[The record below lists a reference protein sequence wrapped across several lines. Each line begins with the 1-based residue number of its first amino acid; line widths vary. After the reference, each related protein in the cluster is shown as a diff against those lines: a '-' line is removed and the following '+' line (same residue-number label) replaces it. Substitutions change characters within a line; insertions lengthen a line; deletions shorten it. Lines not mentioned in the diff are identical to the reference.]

1 MKHCVLMLIHK
12 DVELVNALLPLY
24 PNSWDIYIH
33 IDKKSNITFK
43 NIVRLSNVV
52 WIGKQIDVG
61 WQTYEMVDA
70 ELLLL
75 RTAYKQQYDYYH
87 LVSGQCLPLRTENE
101 IDNII
106 SQYKGK
112 SFINKVFETR
122 DGRKFEKFY
131 FGSQWWS
138 LSRETVDWIFNNYH
152 RVEELDREYT
162 KHLISKD
169 EFIFQTLLYNDV
181 PEMLVNDNLRYIKFF
196 ASVHPQIV
204 GIDKYDILMTSR
216 FILTRKV
223 DFENSKELINTVK
236 QRLL

>member
-1 MKHCVLMLIHK
+1 MLIHK
-12 DVELVNALLPLY
+12 DIELVNTLLPLY

-52 WIGKQIDVG
+52 WIEKQIDVG

-75 RTAYKQQYDYYH
+75 KSAYPYHYDYYH
-87 LVSGQCLPLRTENE
+87 LVSGQCLPLRTEKE
-101 IDNII
+101 VDNII
-106 SQYKGK
+106 SHDYGK
-112 SFINKVFETR
+112 SFINRVFETH
-122 DGRKFEKFY
+122 DGRLYDKFI

-138 LSRETVDWIFNNYH
+138 LSKQTVNWIFDNYH
-152 RVEELDREYT
+152 KVEELDRNYT

-169 EFIFQTLLYNDV
+169 EFIFQTLLYNNV

-196 ASVHPQIV
+196 ASVHPQMV
-204 GIDKYDILMTSR
+204 GIDKYDMLMNGR

-223 DFENSKELINTVK
+223 DFESSKELINRIE